1 MKINYEVHPLFP
13 KPLYKSKVDVGL
25 DDEAI
30 DFIINQ
36 DMYENPSNAIS
47 INKNLLES
55 SILEKLNESIHL
67 HLNIFLK
74 EIMGAKDC
82 EAYITQSWSL
92 KNMPG
97 QGMHEHSHS
106 NSIISGSYYFT
117 DMPDPGSNMVFN
129 RYKGNQSRLKL
140 NLDEEKTSYYNML
153 SMDVD
158 MEKHDL
164 FLFPSDVSHH
174 IEKNLSNQPR
184 YSIAFNSFVKG
195 QLGQYDH
202 ANLLIF

>member
-1 MKINYEVHPLFP
+1 MTVHYEVHPLFP
-13 KPLYKSKVDVGL
+13 KPLYKSKIDVGL

-36 DMYENPSNAIS
+36 EMYENPSNAIS

-55 SILEKLNESIHL
+55 PLLEKLNESIHL

-74 EIMGAKDC
+74 EIMGAIDC

-92 KNMPG
+92 INMPG

-106 NSIISGSYYFT
+106 NSLISGSYYFT
-117 DMPDPGSNMVFN
+117 DMPEPGADMVFN
-129 RYKGNQSRLKL
+129 RYTGNQSRLKL
-140 NLDEEKTSYYNML
+140 NLDEEKTSYYNM
-153 SMDVD
+153 MNMNVQ
-158 MEKHDL
+158 MEKNDL
-164 FLFPSDVSHH
+164 FLFPSDVSHS
-174 IEKNLSNQPR
+174 IEKNSSNQPR